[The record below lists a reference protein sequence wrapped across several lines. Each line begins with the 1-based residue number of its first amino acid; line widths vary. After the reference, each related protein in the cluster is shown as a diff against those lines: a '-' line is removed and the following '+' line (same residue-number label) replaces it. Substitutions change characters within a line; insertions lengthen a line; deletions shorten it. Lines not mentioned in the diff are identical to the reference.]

1 MIQVM
6 MKNASTGVFQH
17 EELLADPMLTSS
29 FADWSTNSSS
39 NIHTGHSNSN
49 SNSSSNNS
57 SWDRF
62 EASAII
68 SSPTASLN
76 DDWFSEL
83 YNPSA
88 FISSPG
94 WLQLS

>member
-6 MKNASTGVFQH
+6 MKNAGTGVFQH

-29 FADWSTNSSS
+29 FSDWSSS
-39 NIHTGHSNSN
+39 NNSN
-49 SNSSSNNS
+49 SNNMHTGHNNSNIS

-68 SSPTASLN
+68 SSPTTSLN

-83 YNPSA
+83 YNPSP

-94 WLQLS
+94 LFI